1 MNFISSFKN
10 HPQLLVQVLP
20 FMFNTD
26 TWFTIGNQQD
36 IVRTEQGSRPVD
48 SYADVVFGLLW
59 AQLLRTY
66 EARLDDADVP
76 GH

>member
-1 MNFISSFKN
+1 
-10 HPQLLVQVLP
+10 
-20 FMFNTD
+20 MFNTD

-36 IVRTEQGSRPVD
+36 IVRTEQGSRPGD